1 MAVPCIILL
10 GRLIVESVGESVNS
24 LVSDCCSEKLVL
36 NGTCPADQRCS
47 PGCFQIW
54 TTNGGTSCIKC
65 ANDSSQEVASN
76 LTECTNITTQAL
88 EIHMNLSTTS
98 SSPHHLSNPGIAASL
113 LLGTFF
119 ISLFLVLSVAS
130 FFYLKRSHMLPEI
143 FYRRNR
149 ASILQPS
156 EMASMISNPSY
167 TGRKP
172 RYVRR
177 ERTHKS
183 SAPVLLTPSDDTQ
196 VSNV

>member
-1 MAVPCIILL
+1 MAVPGIILL
-10 GRLIVESVGESVNS
+10 GRLVVESLGESVSS
-24 LVSDCCSEKLVL
+24 LVSDCCSERLVL
-36 NGTCPADQRCS
+36 NGSCPADQRCS

-54 TTNGGTSCIKC
+54 TSNGGSSCIKC
-65 ANDSSQEVASN
+65 ANDSSHEVAYN

-88 EIHMNLSTTS
+88 EIHMNLSTTPS
-98 SSPHHLSNPGIAASL
+98 APHHLSNPGIAASL

-130 FFYLKRSHMLPEI
+130 FFYLKRSLMLPEI
-143 FYRRNR
+143 FYRSNK

-156 EMASMISNPSY
+156 EMASMIPNPSY

-177 ERTHKS
+177 ERSHKS
-183 SAPVLLTPSDDTQ
+183 PAPVLLTPSAHTQ

>member
-1 MAVPCIILL
+1 MAVPFIILL
-10 GRLIVESVGESVNS
+10 GRLIVESRGESVNS
-24 LVSDCCSEKLVL
+24 LVSDCCSERLVL
-36 NGTCPADQRCS
+36 NGSCPADKRCS

-54 TTNGGTSCIKC
+54 TSDRGTSCIKC
-65 ANDSSQEVASN
+65 ANDSSQEVVYN

-88 EIHMNLSTTS
+88 EIHMNLSTTQS
-98 SSPHHLSNPGIAASL
+98 APHHLSNPGIAASL

-119 ISLFLVLSVAS
+119 ISLFLVFSVAT

-143 FYRRNR
+143 FYKRNK
-149 ASILQPS
+149 ASILEPS
-156 EMASMISNPSY
+156 EMASMIPNPSY

-183 SAPVLLTPSDDTQ
+183 SAPVVLTPATDTQ

>member
-24 LVSDCCSEKLVL
+24 LVSDCCSERLVL
-36 NGTCPADQRCS
+36 NGSCPADQRCS

-54 TTNGGTSCIKC
+54 TTGGTSCIKC

-76 LTECTNITTQAL
+76 LTECANITTQAL
-88 EIHMNLSTTS
+88 EIHMNLSTATS
-98 SSPHHLSNPGIAASL
+98 APHHLSNPGIAASL

-143 FYRRNR
+143 F
-149 ASILQPS
+149 LQ
-156 EMASMISNPSY
+156 E
-167 TGRKP
+167 
-172 RYVRR
+172 
-177 ERTHKS
+177 E
-183 SAPVLLTPSDDTQ
+183 
-196 VSNV
+196 

>member
-36 NGTCPADQRCS
+36 NGTCPAEQRCS

-54 TTNGGTSCIKC
+54 TSNGGTSCIKC
-65 ANDSSQEVASN
+65 ANDSSQEVAYN

-88 EIHMNLSTTS
+88 EIHMNHSTTP
-98 SSPHHLSNPGIAASL
+98 SSPHHL
-113 LLGTFF
+113 T
-119 ISLFLVLSVAS
+119 
-130 FFYLKRSHMLPEI
+130 
-143 FYRRNR
+143 
-149 ASILQPS
+149 SILQPS
-156 EMASMISNPSY
+156 EMASMIPNPSF

-183 SAPVLLTPSDDTQ
+183 SAPVLLASSEDTQ